1 MRKVWIWVQNIIE
14 KAYPNELQCKQKSI
28 TNEENNVMK
37 RKDIIKVLCCIS
49 NEVVDNLPKM
59 LEPLAPYGKSIGIL
73 VQSLRNGM
81 QKIDKDRQDELKEEL
96 RNMVS
101 QTKIPKYMS
110 CVMFTSPRGYVM
122 SEEQQEN
129 LNAILMQEFV
139 SLEEG
144 HLALIAEFIRQ
155 YMGGNIEPEC
165 EDEYSIGKDYL
176 CLNFVYGMG
185 DDDHLPYDEQDMKL
199 VMESLNV
206 LLGEEVFNSFIIDG
220 YDWE

>member
-1 MRKVWIWVQNIIE
+1 MSRKAIMN
-14 KAYPNELQCKQKSI
+14 A
-28 TNEENNVMK
+28 
-37 RKDIIKVLCCIS
+37 LCCIS
-49 NEVVDNLPKM
+49 NEMVDKLPEI
-59 LEPLAPYGKSIGIL
+59 LEPIVPFGKSLGLL
-73 VQSLRNGM
+73 VQSLRNGVK
-81 QKIDKDRQDELKEEL
+81 KIDKDRQDELKEEL

-110 CVMFTSPRGYVM
+110 CVMFTSPKGYVM

-139 SLEEG
+139 SSEEG

-165 EDEYSIGKDYL
+165 EDEYSIGNDYL
-176 CLNFVYGMG
+176 CLNFACGMG

-199 VMESLNV
+199 VMESLNTLMGAV
-206 LLGEEVFNSFIIDG
+206 IFDHFIIDG